1 MKQIG
6 NKDLFP
12 TEIEACSFVL
22 NEGLCTRNIILICF
36 YRFLND
42 APIRLCFRLVCESD
56 ASQTTNEPEYL
67 PHTFFFS

>member
-6 NKDLFP
+6 NEDLFP

-42 APIRLCFRLVCESD
+42 APIRLCFRLANITILILLLYFCI
-56 ASQTTNEPEYL
+56 
-67 PHTFFFS
+67 